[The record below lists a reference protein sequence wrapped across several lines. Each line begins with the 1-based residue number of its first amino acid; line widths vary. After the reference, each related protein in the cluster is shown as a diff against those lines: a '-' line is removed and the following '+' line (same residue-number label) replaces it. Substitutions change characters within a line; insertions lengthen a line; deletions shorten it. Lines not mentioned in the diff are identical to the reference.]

1 MGEKY
6 TRNIHG
12 IALLICLAVFYCY
25 GSPAAAQSIGKVT
38 LNYIEAST
46 AADQRSNKVSVY
58 VTVSDT
64 DEKTIP
70 GLSQDA
76 FNIIEDG
83 RPITDLSVSRATDA
97 MSVIL
102 AIDTSG
108 FMQAIGK
115 SGRSSMEAAKSA
127 AIEFISRMGESDR
140 IALYTFNNEPQLRKD
155 FSTNHQLAIDAVQ
168 EIAAKP
174 NAATCLYDTAFAA
187 IKKAAEIPRGRRAII
202 LLTDG
207 RDEKGKQACSRYT
220 ANDVIDAATTKTIR
234 VPIYTIGAGPRVDE
248 RELGRLASFT
258 GGRYLQAASM
268 DELGGFFRA
277 LAGQL
282 KNQYV
287 LNYNSRTPSGEH
299 SLVLKVSHNQVTL
312 QDEKRFWSP
321 PLPVLKPPTVAFK
334 QPGFTGPV
342 SGTVDLT
349 LRVDPDNAIKKVRYY
364 VDALLKQELTSA
376 PFKTFQFDTSGLP
389 GGLHIVRAEVIDTYD
404 QSVSA
409 EISVNVKMPPPPPV
423 EKPAQPAPSPPAAES
438 GMNTALVAV
447 GVVALVVIA
456 ALLAW
461 TLRKRG
467 SDRPAEDR
475 QPAPEVPAA
484 PQWEDDGDE
493 TLFMP
498 DVEAAPGA
506 DGEATLTVIECDGL
520 PPGQVFT
527 ISGTTRVGRTAKNDI
542 DIPDKSV
549 SRKHAEI
556 FFENNA
562 YHIRDLGSVN
572 GLKVDDQRV
581 SLGGMLLTNGVHIRF
596 SPQTVLEFNWQAQAA
611 PEDEVD
617 FDDSTAIYE

>member
-1 MGEKY
+1 MEEKY
-6 TRNIHG
+6 TRNKYG
-12 IALLICLAVFYCY
+12 IALLICLAVIFWWC
-25 GSPAAAQSIGKVT
+25 SLAAAQSLGKVT

-64 DEKTIP
+64 DGKTIP
-70 GLSQDA
+70 GLPPDA
-76 FNIIEDG
+76 FNVIEDG
-83 RPITDLSVSRATDA
+83 RPVTDLSVSRATDA

-108 FMQAIGK
+108 SMQAIGK
-115 SGRSSMEAAKSA
+115 SGRSSMEAAKCA
-127 AIEFISRMGESDR
+127 AIEFISRMGASDR
-140 IALYTFNNEPQLRKD
+140 IALYTFNNEPQLRQD
-155 FSTNHQLAIDAVQ
+155 FSTNHQTAIDAVQ
-168 EIAAKP
+168 EIAAQP
-174 NAATCLYDTAFAA
+174 NAATCLYDTAFEA

-220 ANDVIDAATTKTIR
+220 SNDVIDAATTKTIR

-268 DELGGFFRA
+268 DDLGGFFRA

-299 SLVLKVSHNQVTL
+299 SLVLKVNHNQATI

-321 PLPVLKPPTVAFK
+321 PLPVLKPPTVTFK

-342 SGTVDLT
+342 SGTVDLKLT
-349 LRVDPDNAIKKVRYY
+349 VDPDNAIKKVRYY

-376 PFKTFQFDTSGLP
+376 PFKTFQFDTRGLP
-389 GGLHIVRAEVIDTYD
+389 GGLHIIRAEVIDTYG

-409 EISVNVKMPPPPPV
+409 EISVNVKMPPPAPT
-423 EKPAQPAPSPPAAES
+423 EKPAQPTAPPATDS
-438 GMNTALVAV
+438 GMNTALIAAA
-447 GVVALVVIA
+447 VVALVVIA
-456 ALLAW
+456 ALLGW
-461 TLRKRG
+461 SLRKRG
-467 SDRPAEDR
+467 SAAATDVR
-475 QPAPEVPAA
+475 QPSPELPAA

-493 TLFMP
+493 TMFMP
-498 DVEAAPGA
+498 DVEASPGA

-520 PPGQVFT
+520 PAGQVFT

-556 FFENNA
+556 FFEKDA

-572 GLKVDDQRV
+572 GLKVDDERV

-596 SPQTVLEFNWQAQAA
+596 SPQTVLEFNWNAPAA

>member
-1 MGEKY
+1 MEEKY
-6 TRNIHG
+6 TGNKHG
-12 IALLICLAVFYCY
+12 FTLLICLALVFWCCA
-25 GSPAAAQSIGKVT
+25 PAAAQSIGKVT

-70 GLSQDA
+70 GLTPGA
-76 FNIIEDG
+76 FKVIEDG
-83 RPITDLSVSRATDA
+83 RPVADLSVAKATDA

-108 FMQAIGK
+108 SMQALGK

-140 IALYTFNNEPQLRKD
+140 IALFTFNNEPQLRKD
-155 FSTNHQLAIDAVQ
+155 FSTNHQAAIDAVQ

-174 NAATCLYDTAFAA
+174 NAATCLYDTAFDA

-220 ANDVIDAATTKTIR
+220 SNDVIDAATTKTIR

-268 DELGGFFRA
+268 DELEGFFRA

-299 SLVLKVSHNQVTL
+299 SLVLKVTYNQATI

-321 PLPVLKPPTVAFK
+321 PLPVLKPPAVAFK
-334 QPGFTGPV
+334 QPGFSGPV
-342 SGTVDLT
+342 TGNVELK
-349 LRVDPDNAIKKVRYY
+349 LEVDPDNSIKKVRYY
-364 VDALLKQELTSA
+364 VDALLKQEFTAA
-376 PFKTFQFDTSGLP
+376 PFKTFRLDTSGLP
-389 GGLHIVRAEVIDTYD
+389 GGLHIVRAEVIDTYG
-404 QSVSA
+404 QAVSA
-409 EISVNVKMPPPPPV
+409 EISINVKPPPPPPT
-423 EKPAQPAPSPPAAES
+423 EKPAQAPVPPADS
-438 GMNTALVAV
+438 GMNTALIAV
-447 GVVALVVIA
+447 GVAALVVIA
-456 ALLAW
+456 ALMGWA
-461 TLRKRG
+461 LRKRG
-467 SDRPAEDR
+467 SAAPVDDR
-475 QPAPEVPAA
+475 QPSAEIPPA
-484 PQWEDDGDE
+484 PQWDDDGDE

-498 DVEAAPGA
+498 DVEASAGA
-506 DGEATLTVIECDGL
+506 DGEATLTVVECAGL
-520 PPGQVFT
+520 PAGQVFA
-527 ISGTTRVGRTAKNDI
+527 ISGTTRLGRTAKNDI

-581 SLGGMLLTNGVHIRF
+581 SLGGMALTDGVHIRF
-596 SPQTVLEFNWQAQAA
+596 SPQTVLEFNFKVQA
-611 PEDEVD
+611 PEEDEVD

>member
-1 MGEKY
+1 MEENY
-6 TRNIHG
+6 TWKARG
-12 IALLICLAVFYCY
+12 LALLICLTVLFGYCAP
-25 GSPAAAQSIGKVT
+25 GAAQTIGKVT
-38 LNYIEAST
+38 LNYIEAAT

-70 GLSQDA
+70 GLSPGA
-76 FNIIEDG
+76 FQVIEDG
-83 RPITDLSVSRATDA
+83 RPIKDLAVSKATDA

-108 FMQAIGK
+108 SMQAIGK

-127 AIEFISRMGESDR
+127 AIEFISRMGKSDR

-155 FSTNHQLAIDAVQ
+155 FSTNHQAAVDAVQ
-168 EIAAKP
+168 EITAKP
-174 NAATCLYDTAFAA
+174 NAATCLYDTAYAA

-220 ANDVIDAATTKTIR
+220 SNDVIDAATTKTIR

-287 LNYNSRTPSGEH
+287 LKYNSRTPSGEH
-299 SLVLKVSHNQVTL
+299 SLVLKVSYNQATL

-321 PLPVLKPPTVAFK
+321 PLPVLKPPTVAFEE
-334 QPGFTGPV
+334 PGFTGPV
-342 SGTVDLT
+342 SGSVDLK
-349 LRVDPDNAIKKVRYY
+349 LMVDPDNAIKKVRYY
-364 VDALLKQELTSA
+364 VDALLKRELTNA

-389 GGLHIVRAEVIDTYD
+389 GGLHIIRAEVIDTYG

-409 EISVNVKMPPPPPV
+409 EISVNVKIVPRPPT
-423 EKPAQPAPSPPAAES
+423 EKPAKTPPAPPPADS
-438 GMNTALVAV
+438 GMPTVLIAA
-447 GVVALVVIA
+447 GVVVLVVIA
-456 ALLAW
+456 ALLGW
-461 TLRKRG
+461 SLRKRG
-467 SDRPAEDR
+467 AAPPADDR
-475 QPAPEVPAA
+475 QPSPEIPAA

-498 DVEAAPGA
+498 DIDAASGV
-506 DGEATLTVIECDGL
+506 DGEATLTVVECDGL
-520 PPGQVFT
+520 PPGQVFK

-572 GLKVDDQRV
+572 GLKVDEQRA
-581 SLGGMLLTNGVHIRF
+581 SLGGMPLTDGVHIRF
-596 SPQTVLEFNWQAQAA
+596 SPQTVLEFNWNAPAA
-611 PEDEVD
+611 EEEEVY
-617 FDDSTAIYE
+617 FDDATAIYE